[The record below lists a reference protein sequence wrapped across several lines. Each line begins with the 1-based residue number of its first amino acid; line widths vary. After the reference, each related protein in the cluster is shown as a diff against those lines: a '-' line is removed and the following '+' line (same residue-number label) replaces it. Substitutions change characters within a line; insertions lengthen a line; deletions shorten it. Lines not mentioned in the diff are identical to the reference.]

1 MSPIQ
6 HHVLS
11 CSLQEDKHITKPPTL
26 REIKCTS
33 HLTSPYSMGSPA
45 DWKTIQPITRCRFPR
60 KKVSLETSDKTLM
73 PWQPLRSG
81 CILTKPDIGDSMGGM
96 VKAVCKGPLSPAW
109 AGEVIPLPMPI
120 GSLRKV
126 MARLAAV
133 TAAFTITLCASHIL
147 LSLPQSSLA
156 AVRGWKWLPA
166 SLEPLVLWPG
176 GPCQMKARL
185 PAARTLQE
193 SRGADSQGTALAWSG
208 ARGESRV
215 SSQYHGFSSNC
226 FPSTSLVCS
235 HKMGKPHAQSDGDT
249 KTETNSLSDR
259 AMLDKRPPKQP
270 GHWP

>member
-1 MSPIQ
+1 
-6 HHVLS
+6 
-11 CSLQEDKHITKPPTL
+11 
-26 REIKCTS
+26 
-33 HLTSPYSMGSPA
+33 MGSPT

-133 TAAFTITLCASHIL
+133 TAAFAITLCASHIL

-166 SLEPLVLWPG
+166 SLEPFVLWPG
-176 GPCQMKARL
+176 GPCQMKAKAASSKDSPGVQGCRL
-185 PAARTLQE
+185 
-193 SRGADSQGTALAWSG
+193 SG
-208 ARGESRV
+208 D
-215 SSQYHGFSSNC
+215 
-226 FPSTSLVCS
+226 STSLVWCQGGEQGVKS
-235 HKMGKPHAQSDGDT
+235 IPWLLLKLFSQHFIGLQPQDGKASC
-249 KTETNSLSDR
+249 TE
-259 AMLDKRPPKQP
+259 
-270 GHWP
+270 